1 AIELSR
7 ATVLAM
13 ERAAKDE
20 IADSQFGLQV
30 KNFRDMIK
38 NAGPTG
44 VTFRE
49 MGRQSAGRL
58 PQRERDDI
66 IRLLSESKDIF
77 FVDNVGGK
85 RGVQRQAFVHKK
97 FIKDADED

>member
-1 AIELSR
+1 
-7 ATVLAM
+7 
-13 ERAAKDE
+13 
-20 IADSQFGLQV
+20 
-30 KNFRDMIK
+30 
-38 NAGPTG
+38 
-44 VTFRE
+44 

-77 FVDNVGGK
+77 FVDNVNEGKTRGGSK
-85 RGVQRQAFVHKK
+85 RQAFVHKK